1 MNWKV
6 IKTESGYQKA
16 VKRVIVIFHAEE
28 ATPEAEE
35 LAQLLVLIKD
45 YEDKHSRVSGLGS
58 VEILG

>member
-6 IKTESGYQKA
+6 IKTEADYQKA
-16 VKRVIVIFHAEE
+16 VKRMMVIFHAEQ

-35 LAQLLVLIKD
+35 LAQLLVLVKN
-45 YEDKHSRVSGLGS
+45 YEDNHIQVAGPDS